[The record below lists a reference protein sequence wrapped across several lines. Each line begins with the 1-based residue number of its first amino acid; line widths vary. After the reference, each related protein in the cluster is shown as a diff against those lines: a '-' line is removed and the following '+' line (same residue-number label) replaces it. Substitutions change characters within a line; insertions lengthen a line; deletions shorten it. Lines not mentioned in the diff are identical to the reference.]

1 MNEEVNEEGTRGERE
16 KKGWDGSYGL
26 FYIAMCRF
34 VYLDARSMFL
44 SSIELYTLIDILT
57 PKDVL

>member
-1 MNEEVNEEGTRGERE
+1 MNEERTRGERE
-16 KKGWDGSYGL
+16 KKKGGDGSYGL

-34 VYLDARSMFL
+34 VCLDARGMFL
-44 SSIELYTLIDILT
+44 SSIELYTIIDILT